1 MRIECYVFFCFFCVI
16 YIAKQSKRVPARL
29 RYKIQK
35 KVREHNRKERRAAKK
50 NPIKKGSKKQKL
62 IQIPNIC
69 PFKEDILKEV
79 EAMKKQ
85 NEEERLKRREILKS
99 QRTNNQNRF
108 QSLEALTQDAEQ
120 RDQLHETVHVVES
133 TDNNKGEE
141 VNYEIRHQFMYDL

>member
-1 MRIECYVFFCFFCVI
+1 M
-16 YIAKQSKRVPARL
+16 

-79 EAMKKQ
+79 AEMKRQ
-85 NEEERLKRREILKS
+85 NEEERLKRKELLKA
-99 QRTNNQNRF
+99 QRTTNSSNRF
-108 QSLEALTQDAEQ
+108 QSLEALTMDAEA
-120 RDQLHETVHVVES
+120 RDALHEVEHENDS
-133 TDNNKGEE
+133 MDNEE
-141 VNYEIRHQFMYDL
+141 VM